1 MFPIILDL
9 TNMNVALVGGGELG
23 LQRLKELDESGVRY
37 VRAFADNFGKEFW
50 DTAGDRLTTRM
61 PVEEELKKFQAIV
74 IVDVSEDVANEMAHM
89 AKKVGLMVNV
99 EDNKYISDFFYP
111 SVLKRGDLVIT
122 VNTSGRCHVLADRIK
137 SVIGKIFH
145 KGWKDKVED
154 IALKRAQW
162 GDIGLNR
169 KEVDEMSDKYVSE
182 KGWLD
187 YEELAGKKKEVQ

>member
-9 TNMNVALVGGGELG
+9 TNMNIALVGGGEVA
-23 LQRLKELDESGVRY
+23 LQRLREMDTAGVRY

-61 PVEEELKKFQAIV
+61 PNEEELKKFQAVV
-74 IVDVSEDVANEMAHM
+74 IVDVPMDTATKIAKM
-89 AKKVGLMVNV
+89 AKNAGVMVNA

-111 SVLKRGDLVIT
+111 SILRRGDLVIT
-122 VNTSGRCHVLADRIK
+122 VNTTGRCHVLSQRIK
-137 SVIGKIFH
+137 NIISKIFH
-145 KGWKDKVED
+145 KGWTDKVEE

-169 KEVDEMSDKYVSE
+169 KEIDEMSDKYISE

-187 YEELAGKKKEVQ
+187 YEELAGTKEET